1 MSMAEDMAQSYE
13 DPEEFEKLELDFADE
28 TEMKRVLEESVKQLE
43 ASVLEIEKRIDG
55 ISEESNEWKTRYE
68 TQADMNK
75 FLDRKIVEMQ
85 TKADTMR
92 KTLRTGA
99 LYETTSDLSYFN
111 ELSNRLEQEKVQ
123 LESQLTDLNW
133 KLDKETKVS
142 YITPNVI

>member
-1 MSMAEDMAQSYE
+1 MAEDMAQGYE

-142 YITPNVI
+142 SITPNVI

>member
-1 MSMAEDMAQSYE
+1 MAEDMAQSYE

-142 YITPNVI
+142 SITPNVI